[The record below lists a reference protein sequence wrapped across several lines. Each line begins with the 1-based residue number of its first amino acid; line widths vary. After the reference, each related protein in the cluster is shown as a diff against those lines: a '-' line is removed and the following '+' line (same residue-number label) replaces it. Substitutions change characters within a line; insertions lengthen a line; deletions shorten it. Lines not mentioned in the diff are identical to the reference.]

1 MNRRSFLATSAGA
14 AAVSSLMNPLAQA
27 SARLPIKKAVEFE
40 MLPNKVSVVDRLQMA
55 RDAGFAEV
63 ECPTM
68 PDERQAEEVKKAA
81 EKTGLRI
88 HSVMNMAH
96 WKYPLSSADPAV
108 VAESVKGMQTSLR
121 NAHFWGADT
130 VLLVP
135 AVVNPQTSYHD
146 AWVRSQEQ
154 IRKLIP
160 MAQELKVIIGIE
172 EVWNKFLLSPLEM
185 ARYIDDFKSPWI
197 RSYFDVGN
205 VVISGYP
212 QDWIRTLGKR
222 IVKLHIK
229 DFKFEKREAAEWV
242 PLREGEIN
250 WPEVYKALAEIGY
263 TGSAT
268 VELNG
273 GDAAYLKEVSRR
285 FDLILTGA

>member
-1 MNRRSFLATSAGA
+1 
-14 AAVSSLMNPLAQA
+14 
-27 SARLPIKKAVEFE
+27 
-40 MLPNKVSVVDRLQMA
+40 MLPNKVSIVDRFQMA
-55 RDAGFAEV
+55 RDAGFAEI

-68 PDERQAEEVKKAA
+68 PDEHAAEEVKKAA

-108 VAESVKGMQTSLR
+108 VAESVKGMHTSLR
-121 NAHFWGADT
+121 NAHLWGADT

-185 ARYIDDFKSPWI
+185 ARYVDEFKSPWI
-197 RSYFDVGN
+197 RAYFDVGN

-229 DFKFEKREAAEWV
+229 DFKFEKREVAEWV
-242 PLREGEIN
+242 PLREGEVN
-250 WPEVYKALAEIGY
+250 WPEVYKALAQIGY